1 MATTK
6 NHPFPSY
13 QIIIAF
19 AILIIAGLAVL
30 PLLPVQLN
38 PNYSLPSVQVRF
50 SWRNAS
56 PKAVEQE
63 VTSVLE
69 GSLNTIKGIENINS
83 VSSNGSGRITLYF
96 KDDTDMEVARFEVSS
111 VVRNIYPSLPA
122 RVSYPSINLRGQDI
136 RQSPVLT
143 YALLSTLPPAA
154 IKQLAEEEIVSTLSE
169 IKGIHEIRIYG
180 ATPYRWHTRYDPGK
194 MKKLGIELGDI
205 QQAIGYTQTRLPL
218 GRGNIHGE
226 VKGMVLE
233 SPQSDTINW
242 PVLPVKMTNNR
253 VIRLGDFAQ
262 TSFEPSPPSSYYR
275 INGRNTINMAIYFD
289 QGENQMK
296 LAGKVKQNLH
306 DIENRLSG
314 KLALVL
320 KKDASRFIRDEVRK
334 IISRSLLTLGILLL
348 FVFLISLNLRYL
360 MLIFI
365 SLAAN
370 ITIAFFLYYLLGIE
384 LHLYSFAG
392 ITVSLGLLIDNSIV
406 MIDHINHKQNR
417 KVFLAIFA
425 STLTTIGALSI
436 IFFLDEKARLN
447 LADFAMVLIIN
458 LSVSLFIG
466 LFFIPA
472 LMTYIKPGRSKKSR
486 KRGLKKKR
494 RLVRINGLN
503 QRIAGF
509 LIKRKRIAL
518 TLVILGF
525 GLPVFLLPPEIQT
538 KDPNF
543 WEKLYNNTF
552 GSQLYNEKIRK
563 VIDPALGGTL
573 RLFSRKVDQSRF
585 FTRRERTSIH
595 VGAQMPQGATLQQ
608 MNQVFLKLEHYL
620 KQFSEIDQFET
631 FIYSHEN
638 ARMNITFREEH
649 EFSAFPFYLKD
660 LLVSKAISLGS
671 ADWQVYGKGD
681 GFNNSMRERT
691 GRYKFDLYGYNYD
704 DLVRYAKSL
713 REDLLVNPRVQE
725 VYIQGKKT
733 WHRENLSRFVIR
745 EDKQKL
751 FLQNNSMHGLYREVK
766 NMSGNEE
773 NAGRISSQD
782 NSHAMVLTS
791 AFSPSFN
798 IWNLNNTMYYNG
810 QGQQKLETIGKIDKE
825 KVPAEIHKFN
835 QQYYLMVEYDFIGPY
850 QLGHMH
856 QDEVM
861 EDFSGKLPVGYSV
874 SQQRYSRREGNENK
888 KYWLIGFIILIVYFT
903 CAVLLESLLQP
914 LAVIFMVPVTFTGVF
929 LTFYLFDFNFDEGG
943 YASFVLLCGLTVN
956 AALYIINDLNN
967 IRNNPVIRT
976 GQPKYQLKTYL
987 KAFNSKIV
995 PAFLAILSTVLGMI
1009 PFLAAGQ
1016 NESFWFPLAA
1026 GTSGGLLFSLVGIY
1040 FVLPLFFVKRRV
1052 N

>member
-1 MATTK
+1 MTIQK

-13 QIIIAF
+13 QIIIVF

-38 PNYSLPSVQVRF
+38 PNYSLPSVNVRF

-83 VSSNGSGRITLYF
+83 VSSNGGGRITLYF
-96 KDDTDMEVARFEVSS
+96 NENTDMEVARFEVSS
-111 VVRNIYPSLPA
+111 VIRNIYPSLPA
-122 RVSYPSINLRGQDI
+122 RVSYPSAALRGQDT

-143 YALLSTLPPAA
+143 YALLSSLPPAE
-154 IKQLAEEEIVSTLSE
+154 IKQVAEEEIVSSLSE
-169 IKGIHEIRIYG
+169 ISGIHEIRVYG
-180 ATPYRWHTRYDPGK
+180 ATPYRWHTRYKPDK

-205 QQAIGYTQTRLPL
+205 RQAIGYTQTRLPL

-233 SPQSDTINW
+233 SPRADTINW
-242 PVLPVKMTNNR
+242 PMLPVKMTGNR
-253 VIRLGDFAQ
+253 MIRLGDFAR
-262 TSFEPSPPSSYYR
+262 TTFEPSPPSSFYR

-289 QGENQMK
+289 PGENQMK
-296 LAGKVKQNLH
+296 LAAKVKQNLR

-314 KLALVL
+314 RLSLVL

-348 FVFLISLNLRYL
+348 FVFLISLNFPYL

-370 ITIAFFLYYLLGIE
+370 IAIAFFLYYLLGIE

-406 MIDHINHKQNR
+406 MIDHIKHKQNR

-447 LADFAMVLIIN
+447 LADFAMVVIIN

-472 LMTYIKPGRSKKSR
+472 LMTYIKPSRNKKSIA
-486 KRGLKKKR
+486 RGLKKKR
-494 RLVRINGLN
+494 RLVRINGIN
-503 QRIAGF
+503 ERVARF
-509 LIKRKRIAL
+509 LVRQKRVAL

-525 GLPVFLLPPEIQT
+525 GLPVFMLPQEIQT
-538 KDPNF
+538 QDPGF
-543 WEKLYNNTF
+543 WEKLYNNTL
-552 GSQLYNEKIRK
+552 GSPFYNEKIRK
-563 VIDPALGGTL
+563 ITDPALGGSL
-573 RLFSRKVDQSRF
+573 RLFSRKVDHSRF
-585 FTRRERTSIH
+585 FTRRERTSIY
-595 VGAQMPQGATLQQ
+595 VGAQMPQGATLEQ

-631 FIYSHEN
+631 FVYSHEN
-638 ARMNITFREEH
+638 ARMNITFQKEH
-649 EFSAFPFYLKD
+649 ELTAFPFYLKD
-660 LLVSKAISLGS
+660 LLISRAISLGS

-704 DLVRYAKSL
+704 DLLHYAETL
-713 REDLLVNPRVQE
+713 RKELLVNPRVQQ

-733 WHRENLSRFVIR
+733 WHRDNLSQFVIR
-745 EDKQKL
+745 EDKEKL
-751 FLQNNSMHGLYREVK
+751 FLQNNSMGGLYREVK

-773 NAGRISSQD
+773 NAGMVSFHD
-782 NSHAMVLTS
+782 NSYAMLLTS
-791 AFSPSFN
+791 ASSPDFN

-810 QGQQKLETIGKIDKE
+810 QRQQKNVFHIWIFRKI
-825 KVPAEIHKFN
+825 
-835 QQYYLMVEYDFIGPY
+835 Q
-850 QLGHMH
+850 
-856 QDEVM
+856 
-861 EDFSGKLPVGYSV
+861 
-874 SQQRYSRREGNENK
+874 
-888 KYWLIGFIILIVYFT
+888 
-903 CAVLLESLLQP
+903 
-914 LAVIFMVPVTFTGVF
+914 
-929 LTFYLFDFNFDEGG
+929 
-943 YASFVLLCGLTVN
+943 
-956 AALYIINDLNN
+956 
-967 IRNNPVIRT
+967 
-976 GQPKYQLKTYL
+976 
-987 KAFNSKIV
+987 
-995 PAFLAILSTVLGMI
+995 
-1009 PFLAAGQ
+1009 
-1016 NESFWFPLAA
+1016 
-1026 GTSGGLLFSLVGIY
+1026 
-1040 FVLPLFFVKRRV
+1040 
-1052 N
+1052 